1 LAEPLPVRAGRGP
14 HLTLV
19 GFTASMDVGL
29 ALEAESSSAI
39 DAALLPRNCAVLS
52 APDESPGAFGPRQ
65 PRTDF
70 YVVGTAHVSAGSCDD
85 VRRVV
90 QLVHPD
96 VRARTRACPSRP
108 VTHPLAGAPRAVQA
122 GRAATPD
129 PQTLT

>member
-1 LAEPLPVRAGRGP
+1 
-14 HLTLV
+14 
-19 GFTASMDVGL
+19 MDVGL

-52 APDESPGAFGPRQ
+52 APDELPGAFGPRQ

-96 VRARTRACPSRP
+96 VRARARACPARLCCCNLHVP
-108 VTHPLAGAPRAVQA
+108 NAGWCTMRAMC
-122 GRAATPD
+122 AAKPG
-129 PQTLT
+129 PAVARW